1 MYTNFLL
8 KTIDGVGKR
17 PDLDI
22 FVVWSALIVGGW
34 VVLAWGRRSCLRP
47 AAIASCV
54 FLVSFNGGDAGSV
67 KDFIFLF
74 LV

>member
-8 KTIDGVGKR
+8 KTIDGVDKR

-34 VVLAWGRRSCLRP
+34 VVLAWGRSCLRP
-47 AAIASCV
+47 AVIASCV

>member
-8 KTIDGVGKR
+8 KTIDGVDKR

-34 VVLAWGRRSCLRP
+34 VVLAWGRRSCLRQ
-47 AAIASCV
+47 AVISSCV
-54 FLVSFNGGDAGSV
+54 FLVSFNGRDAGSI

>member
-8 KTIDGVGKR
+8 KTIDGVDRK
-17 PDLDI
+17 PNLDI

-34 VVLAWGRRSCLRP
+34 VVLLWGRRSCLRP
-47 AAIASCV
+47 AVIAFYV
-54 FLVSFNGGDAGSV
+54 FLVSFSGVDAGSV